1 MFNIVEQIVL
11 KRSYQENSIIRTHK
25 RKSNM
30 KKTYIAPK
38 MLSVKVETLN
48 PIAASGNTVVF
59 TPATG
64 EYDGEFYSKKH
75 YDVWADEEE

>member
-1 MFNIVEQIVL
+1 
-11 KRSYQENSIIRTHK
+11 
-25 RKSNM
+25 M

-38 MLSVKVETLN
+38 TLSVKVETLN

-75 YDVWADEEE
+75 YDVWADDEE